1 MEDKN
6 ADPQILTADQ
16 VVLFMNHLSPEVQ
29 GSAAETTTNNINPM
43 PSQTTPKTNK
53 TVRGLSFSKPKA
65 RFAEPNHLLPPKT
78 IIESDEHQPLNPHE
92 DPSSSSDDDDEWF
105 ENIGGDGEDETQ
117 AKYRKRKERKINKRA
132 LIEWTLFLII
142 MTCLVCSLTL
152 RSLQHKLQWGLELW
166 KWCLMILVLFCGR
179 LVSGWVVGFLVF
191 LIERNFML
199 REKVLYFVYGLRK
212 SFQNCAWLGFAL
224 VSWMILFPNVHKHNP
239 VLKKNFRALVAVL
252 IGATIW
258 LLKIVLVKV
267 LASSFH
273 VTTFFDR
280 MKESV
285 FHHFILDALSGPP
298 LDETEMEKPPL
309 NGFHASKSLPARLRN
324 RDVIG
329 RTVSKKFGSR
339 RIDMERLKKLSLH
352 RRATAWSVKRLVK
365 YVRSSGLSTISKT
378 VDEFE
383 AAESEIN
390 SEWEAR
396 TTAQRIF
403 KHVAK
408 HGAKYIEEQD
418 LLRFLKREEVHT
430 IFPLFEG
437 ALETGRISKSSFR
450 NWVVHAYVERKALAH
465 SLNDTKT
472 AVQQLHK
479 LASAIVSVII
489 IVVSLLVIGLATTKV
504 VFVVTSQLLLVG
516 FMFQNTCKTTFES
529 IIFVFVMHPFDVGD
543 RCVIDGVQVIVEEM
557 NILTTIFL
565 RYDMEKIYYPNSVL
579 ITKPISNFRRSPDMG
594 DSVDFTIDVS
604 TSVDAIN
611 ALKKAIQAYIE
622 SKPKYWNPKHTVL
635 FKEIENVD
643 KMKMAVCVS
652 HTMNHQNYGEKSS
665 RRSEL
670 VFELKKIF
678 ENLGIKY
685 HLLQQEVHLTQ

>member
-16 VVLFMNHLSPEVQ
+16 VVLFMDHLSPEVK

-78 IIESDEHQPLNPHE
+78 IIESDDHQPLNPR
-92 DPSSSSDDDDEWF
+92 DDASSSSDDDDEWF
-105 ENIGGDGEDETQ
+105 ENIGGDGEDDTQ

-239 VLKKNFRALVAVL
+239 VLKKIFRALVAVL

-298 LDETEMEKPPL
+298 LDETEMEMPPL

-339 RIDMERLKKLSLH
+339 RIDMERLKRLSLH

-408 HGAKYIEEQD
+408 HGAK
-418 LLRFLKREEVHT
+418 
-430 IFPLFEG
+430 
-437 ALETGRISKSSFR
+437 
-450 NWVVHAYVERKALAH
+450 
-465 SLNDTKT
+465 
-472 AVQQLHK
+472 
-479 LASAIVSVII
+479 
-489 IVVSLLVIGLATTKV
+489 
-504 VFVVTSQLLLVG
+504 
-516 FMFQNTCKTTFES
+516 
-529 IIFVFVMHPFDVGD
+529 
-543 RCVIDGVQVIVEEM
+543 
-557 NILTTIFL
+557 
-565 RYDMEKIYYPNSVL
+565 
-579 ITKPISNFRRSPDMG
+579 
-594 DSVDFTIDVS
+594 
-604 TSVDAIN
+604 
-611 ALKKAIQAYIE
+611 
-622 SKPKYWNPKHTVL
+622 
-635 FKEIENVD
+635 
-643 KMKMAVCVS
+643 
-652 HTMNHQNYGEKSS
+652 
-665 RRSEL
+665 
-670 VFELKKIF
+670 
-678 ENLGIKY
+678 
-685 HLLQQEVHLTQ
+685 